1 MTLPNKSGLKPLGR
15 AVMLKP
21 YKAAIE
27 SSLIAIP
34 DSVLAN
40 HAIADQRA
48 VVIEVGVSC
57 WPDEPPR
64 AQAGDKVM
72 VARYAGTLV
81 VGPLDGEQYRMVND
95 RDIFAAI
102 TAEE

>member
-1 MTLPNKSGLKPLGR
+1 
-15 AVMLKP
+15 
-21 YKAAIE
+21 
-27 SSLIAIP
+27 
-34 DSVLAN
+34 
-40 HAIADQRA
+40 
-48 VVIEVGVSC
+48 
-57 WPDEPPR
+57 
-64 AQAGDKVM
+64 M